1 MNIIMDYKIKELEL
15 GLGILYFKRG
25 KLMEK
30 EIKKEKYNNTIRG
43 KEKICFDNEKYLKI
57 EKEKILERK
66 KLFPGKLYIE
76 VGGKLLED
84 NHASR
89 VLPGFRKDNKIR
101 IFETLKDDIEVIIT
115 IAAKNIVDLRKIQD
129 KGITYADETIYIA
142 KVLEE
147 KGIKISGIVIS
158 RYYKDIMI
166 DNYINKLKDL
176 GYKVYKH
183 YNIEGYPLDIENV
196 VSENGLR

>member
-1 MNIIMDYKIKELEL
+1 ME
-15 GLGILYFKRG
+15 
-25 KLMEK
+25 EK
-30 EIKKEKYNNTIRG
+30 EYNNTISV
-43 KEKICFDNEKYLKI
+43 KEKTCFDNDKYLKI

-84 NHASR
+84 NHAAR
-89 VLPGFRKDNKIR
+89 VLPGFKKDNKIR
-101 IFETLKDDIEVIIT
+101 IFETLKEDIEVIIT
-115 IAAKNIVDLRKIQD
+115 IAANNIVDLRKIQD

-158 RYYKDIMI
+158 RYYEDILI
-166 DNYINKLKDL
+166 DNYINKLKIL
-176 GYKVYKH
+176 GYNVYKH

>member
-158 RYYKDIMI
+158 RYYEDIMI

>member
-1 MNIIMDYKIKELEL
+1 MNYKIKEL

-30 EIKKEKYNNTIRG
+30 EIKKEKYNNTISG
-43 KEKICFDNEKYLKI
+43 KEKICFDNEIYLKI
-57 EKEKILERK
+57 EKQKILERK

-158 RYYKDIMI
+158 RYYEDIMI

>member
-1 MNIIMDYKIKELEL
+1 
-15 GLGILYFKRG
+15 
-25 KLMEK
+25 MEK
-30 EIKKEKYNNTIRG
+30 EIKKEKYNNTMSE

-147 KGIKISGIVIS
+147 KGIKISGIIIS
-158 RYYKDIMI
+158 RYYEDIMI

>member
-15 GLGILYFKRG
+15 GLRILYFKRG
-25 KLMEK
+25 RLMEK
-30 EIKKEKYNNTIRG
+30 EIKKEKYNNTING

-57 EKEKILERK
+57 EKKKILERK

-158 RYYKDIMI
+158 RYYEDIMI

>member
-1 MNIIMDYKIKELEL
+1 MNYKIKELEL
-15 GLGILYFKRG
+15 GLRILYFKRG
-25 KLMEK
+25 RLMEK
-30 EIKKEKYNNTIRG
+30 EIKKEKYNNTISG

-57 EKEKILERK
+57 EKKKILERK
-66 KLFPGKLYIE
+66 KLF
-76 VGGKLLED
+76 
-84 NHASR
+84 HASR

-101 IFETLKDDIEVIIT
+101 IFETLKEDIEVIIT

-158 RYYKDIMI
+158 RYYEDIMI

>member
-1 MNIIMDYKIKELEL
+1 
-15 GLGILYFKRG
+15 
-25 KLMEK
+25 MEEK
-30 EIKKEKYNNTIRG
+30 KYNNTISVE
-43 KEKICFDNEKYLKI
+43 KKICFDNDKYLKI

-84 NHASR
+84 NHAAR
-89 VLPGFRKDNKIR
+89 VLPGFKKDNKIR
-101 IFETLKDDIEVIIT
+101 IFETLKEDIEVIIT
-115 IAAKNIVDLRKIQD
+115 IAANNIVDLRKIQD

-158 RYYKDIMI
+158 RYYEDILI
-166 DNYINKLKDL
+166 DNYINKLKIL
-176 GYKVYKH
+176 GYNVYKH

>member
-1 MNIIMDYKIKELEL
+1 
-15 GLGILYFKRG
+15 
-25 KLMEK
+25 ME
-30 EIKKEKYNNTIRG
+30 
-43 KEKICFDNEKYLKI
+43 EKICFDNEKYLKI

-89 VLPGFRKDNKIR
+89 VLPGFKKDNKIR
-101 IFETLKDDIEVIIT
+101 IFETLKEDIEVIIT
-115 IAAKNIVDLRKIQD
+115 IAARNIVDLRKIQD

-158 RYYKDIMI
+158 RYYEDIMI

>member
-1 MNIIMDYKIKELEL
+1 
-15 GLGILYFKRG
+15 
-25 KLMEK
+25 MEEK
-30 EIKKEKYNNTIRG
+30 KYNNTISVE
-43 KEKICFDNEKYLKI
+43 KKICFDNDKYLKI

-84 NHASR
+84 NHAAR
-89 VLPGFRKDNKIR
+89 VLPGFKKDNKIR
-101 IFETLKDDIEVIIT
+101 IFETLKEDIEVIIT
-115 IAAKNIVDLRKIQD
+115 IAANNIVDLRKIQD

-158 RYYKDIMI
+158 RYYEDILI
-166 DNYINKLKDL
+166 DNYINKLKIL
-176 GYKVYKH
+176 GYNVYKH

-196 VSENGLR
+196 VSENGLRQK

>member
-1 MNIIMDYKIKELEL
+1 
-15 GLGILYFKRG
+15 
-25 KLMEK
+25 ME
-30 EIKKEKYNNTIRG
+30 
-43 KEKICFDNEKYLKI
+43 EKICFDNEKYLKI

-89 VLPGFRKDNKIR
+89 VLPGFKKDNKIR
-101 IFETLKDDIEVIIT
+101 IFETLKDEIEVIIT
-115 IAAKNIVDLRKIQD
+115 IAARNIVDLRKIQD